1 MQNIRKLLR
10 QSTKVTLL
18 TLLGLSSLGALDV
31 PTYYEVDIKS
41 MQISIEGS
49 KEVLACLK
57 SECPLQEQYALD
69 DTIQQNLRD
78 LFESVDSTPSK
89 HAGFYMKHQ
98 EEVRAYYENNST
110 LQEKYLQLKYE
121 LETIN
126 NHIKTLREAQK

>member
-18 TLLGLSSLGALDV
+18 TLLGLSSLSALDV

-49 KEVLACLK
+49 ESVLAHLK
-57 SECPLQEQYALD
+57 SGADIQEQYALD
-69 DTIQQNLRD
+69 DQLQERLTK
-78 LFESVDSTPSK
+78 LFESVGSTPSK
-89 HAGFYMKHQ
+89 HAGYYMKHQ
-98 EEVRAYYENNST
+98 KEVQAYYENNST
-110 LQEKYLQLKYE
+110 LQEKYVQLKYE

-126 NHIKTLREAQK
+126 KQIKTLREAQR